1 MLPLDR
7 SIALEGADLPKPVF
21 KMVLKGAKFS
31 YVRNNGVLVV
41 PIGCLGP

>member
-21 KMVLKGAKFS
+21 KMVLTGAKFS